1 MRFDPL
7 NLGAMSRKRLW
18 LAPMLVG
25 AIITLLF
32 LLANIAKPPTIERV
46 SDLFFDS
53 LQRQYPRQYD
63 PNTPVRIID
72 IDDESIR
79 RIGQWPWPRTVI
91 ANLNSRLANA
101 GAGVIAYDIVFAEPD
116 RTSPE
121 NIIDVLNR
129 NPNATGALTGL
140 ANLKSHDNILAESF
154 GETRVVT
161 ALFLL
166 NSPSNQLPDP
176 LQGFS
181 TIGSSPASHL
191 ESYRGAQFAI
201 PELYKASSGAG
212 SVTFRTGGDG
222 VIRSAPLLGRIGD
235 RMFPSL
241 SAEALR
247 VVQGA
252 SSFALK
258 SSNAFGELE
267 HKKTETPEMVTM
279 RIGDFEIPTTSDGK
293 MLMHFTTPQPQR
305 YIPAWKILSD
315 NPQDQDWEDR
325 IAGHIVFIGTGS
337 EGLKDLVTTSVRGGE
352 PGVLVHAQVAEQI
365 IQGDFIYKPYWST
378 AVEYFSIAFLGLI
391 LTLTLPH
398 LKAAKGIILI
408 LFMGNAVYFAS
419 LYAFTKYNTL
429 LDPVYSLLSIVTSY
443 VLITLT
449 AFYMTESERSRIRG
463 AFSLYLSPTM
473 VKQVSENPDLLTL
486 GGEER
491 EISVLFLDIRSFS
504 RISES
509 MRPQDIT
516 EFLNRFLTPM
526 TDILQAHE
534 ATIDK
539 YIGDA
544 IVAFWNAPMDDA
556 MHEKNA
562 ARAVLQM
569 QNKLL
574 DLNAEYR
581 NQEAVRWP
589 DNVRMGIGI
598 NTGICCVGNLGSEQ
612 RFSYSM
618 IGDAANLASRIEG
631 LTKQYGLTN
640 LIGNST
646 AEKLNGFAVLEADI
660 VSVVGRVQPE
670 KIHILVGNELIGK
683 TNKFTALKVKHD
695 TFLKAYRDRDWE
707 TAKSLCIQLGDLSAS
722 YDIHRYYNVMSQ
734 RISEYQNTPP
744 PEDWGGIYKAD
755 SK

>member
-1 MRFDPL
+1 MRLRPL
-7 NLGAMSRKRLW
+7 NLGAMSRKRQW
-18 LAPMLVG
+18 LAPTLVG
-25 AIITLLF
+25 TIITLLF
-32 LLANIAKPPTIERV
+32 LLANIAKPQAIERV

-53 LQRQYPRQYD
+53 LQRQYPRQYNPD
-63 PNTPVRIID
+63 TPVRIID

-91 ANLNSRLANA
+91 ADLNSRLADA

-121 NIIDVLNR
+121 NIIEVLNR
-129 NPNATGALTGL
+129 NPNATEALTGL
-140 ANLKSHDNILAESF
+140 ADLKSHDNILAESF

-166 NSPSNQLPDP
+166 NSPTQDLPDP

-181 TIGSSPASHL
+181 TIGSSPAGHL
-191 ESYRGAQFAI
+191 ENFRGAQFAI
-201 PELYKASSGAG
+201 PELYEASSGAG

-247 VVQGA
+247 VVQNA
-252 SSFALK
+252 SSFAIK

-267 HKKTETPEMVTM
+267 NKTTESPEMVTL
-279 RIGDFEIPTTSDGK
+279 RIGDFEVPTTADGK
-293 MLMHFTTPQPQR
+293 IVLHYTTPQPQR

-315 NPQDQDWEDR
+315 NPADQDWGDK

-378 AVEYFSIAFLGLI
+378 AVEYFTIALLGLI

-398 LKAAKGIILI
+398 LKAARGIILI
-408 LFMGNAVYFAS
+408 LFMGNSVYFAS

-429 LDPVYSLLSIVTSY
+429 VDPVYSLLSILTSY

-504 RISES
+504 RISET
-509 MRPQDIT
+509 MRPQNIT
-516 EFLNRFLTPM
+516 C
-526 TDILQAHE
+526 
-534 ATIDK
+534 
-539 YIGDA
+539 
-544 IVAFWNAPMDDA
+544 
-556 MHEKNA
+556 
-562 ARAVLQM
+562 
-569 QNKLL
+569 LL
-574 DLNAEYR
+574 YTSPSPRDQR
-581 NQEAVRWP
+581 GS
-589 DNVRMGIGI
+589 RMP
-598 NTGICCVGNLGSEQ
+598 S
-612 RFSYSM
+612 
-618 IGDAANLASRIEG
+618 
-631 LTKQYGLTN
+631 
-640 LIGNST
+640 
-646 AEKLNGFAVLEADI
+646 
-660 VSVVGRVQPE
+660 
-670 KIHILVGNELIGK
+670 
-683 TNKFTALKVKHD
+683 
-695 TFLKAYRDRDWE
+695 
-707 TAKSLCIQLGDLSAS
+707 SA
-722 YDIHRYYNVMSQ
+722 
-734 RISEYQNTPP
+734 
-744 PEDWGGIYKAD
+744 
-755 SK
+755 